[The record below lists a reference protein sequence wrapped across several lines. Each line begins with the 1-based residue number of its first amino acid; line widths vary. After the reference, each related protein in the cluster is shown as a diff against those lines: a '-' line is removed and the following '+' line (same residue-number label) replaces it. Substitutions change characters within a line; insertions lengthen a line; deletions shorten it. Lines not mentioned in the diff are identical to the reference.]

1 MANLFQILNQF
12 VMLYRKNVII
22 VFILFRFSCLL
33 VVRRRGVNVVN
44 SWSVKPPNNLIIGTL
59 TKGVAMIFC
68 WGGPDFKPPLP
79 TDHRQMTDDRQRKPN
94 FSTFK

>member
-1 MANLFQILNQF
+1 
-12 VMLYRKNVII
+12 
-22 VFILFRFSCLL
+22 
-33 VVRRRGVNVVN
+33 
-44 SWSVKPPNNLIIGTL
+44 
-59 TKGVAMIFC
+59 MIFC